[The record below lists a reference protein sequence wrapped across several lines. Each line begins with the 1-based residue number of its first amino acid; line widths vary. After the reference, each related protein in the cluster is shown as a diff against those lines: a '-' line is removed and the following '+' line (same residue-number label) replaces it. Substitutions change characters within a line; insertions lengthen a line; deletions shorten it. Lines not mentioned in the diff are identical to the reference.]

1 MECEVCRSLSDFAGD
16 YTRSLNASRFCLGI
30 LRDVFSQRASAAWQ
44 AAPPQKVTVSILLP
58 GRCTSDFWLDYL
70 QSQRHF
76 WPSMTT
82 RFASMAPVKEMVF
95 RKERQ
100 RLKSKHLWDTIDL
113 DWDALYKK
121 LYVHKPTGLSR
132 DLLWRQ
138 LFWNKHRLNPWME
151 QEYQGSDWYDV
162 RQAWKTAQWE
172 IGRYQT
178 TSIPF
183 CMDIAATIQIFT
195 DENEAAKQALVT
207 VKERHAGRWQTK
219 EGAYR
224 IKQQLVLPDVRDAAG
239 DIIMEDL

>member
-70 QSQRHF
+70 QSPRHF

-151 QEYQGSDWYDV
+151 QEYPGSDWYDV
-162 RQAWKTAQWE
+162 RQAWKTAQN
-172 IGRYQT
+172 GRPVSTRPRPSRSVWIWRQ
-178 TSIPF
+178 
-183 CMDIAATIQIFT
+183 
-195 DENEAAKQALVT
+195 
-207 VKERHAGRWQTK
+207 R
-219 EGAYR
+219 YR
-224 IKQQLVLPDVRDAAG
+224 YLLMRMKQQSRHWRWSRNGMPADGKPKRALIVLSNNWSSDVRDAAG
-239 DIIMEDL
+239 HVIMGDL